1 MAHFCINSVNVMFLL
16 LTIFS
21 SLHYLSSSLE
31 FQVGGTEGWVVPPAN
46 DTKVYN
52 VWASENRFQ
61 VGDIIFFKYK
71 KDSVMEVT
79 EKEYNKCNSTRPK
92 FFSNTGDSAFRLDH
106 SGSFY
111 FISGVSGHCEK
122 GQKMIVKV
130 ISPEDSIP
138 SDHKSSTVPGPG
150 VSKQAIVLHLVYVYV
165 ASYLF

>member
-1 MAHFCINSVNVMFLL
+1 MTPKFTVSGPQRTDFKLVTLSVSKTNITLIYTYKNQNVNAFYFFLL
-16 LTIFS
+16 LSVFPC
-21 SLHYLSSSLE
+21 
-31 FQVGGTEGWVVPPAN
+31 VV
-46 DTKVYN
+46 
-52 VWASENRFQ
+52 
-61 VGDIIFFKYK
+61 FKYK

-79 EKEYNKCNSTRPK
+79 EKEYNNCNSTRPK